1 MTPDLLPSLLLLDP
15 QRRRGQK
22 AQPAVASSS
31 PPPLPL
37 PAAAPPCSS
46 RTPPPCGWTT
56 TPERHAAVNSDAP
69 GPVRVIDGNDDRRER
84 HLREVVVGGRRA
96 AADGR
101 RRRRRRR
108 APRRAQDPLDAR
120 PSFCL
125 LKAVSSA
132 FSPFQPERWHE
143 QSNCV
148 SIERTHSAK
157 EKERERGGD
166 GESINNADVD
176 VGVDHHRLSSLLS
189 LLISSGNFPLFLRSL
204 LHHFARALVARGK
217 RGHADLA
224 ELEQAKK
231 MTGRER
237 EKEMARLDLHSMAE
251 ELNL

>member
-148 SIERTHSAK
+148 SIERTHSANCD
-157 EKERERGGD
+157 RSRMHPG
-166 GESINNADVD
+166 SSALITIVF
-176 VGVDHHRLSSLLS
+176 RRSSLFSFPPATSRSSCARCCTILIAPWS
-189 LLISSGNFPLFLRSL
+189 HVASGATPTLLN
-204 LHHFARALVARGK
+204 
-217 RGHADLA
+217 
-224 ELEQAKK
+224 
-231 MTGRER
+231 
-237 EKEMARLDLHSMAE
+237 
-251 ELNL
+251 